1 MIGAV
6 ILAAGGSSRFGQ
18 PKQLLPFRGKTLV
31 RTIINAACEAGCSS
45 VAVVVASNGE
55 KVHPELAHANVMEV
69 RNANWQR
76 EIGSSIRSGVQ
87 ALTDHAPDVEAIL
100 LLVCDQPAV
109 NARVIEDLI
118 ATHETTKKA
127 IVASSYADTV
137 GVPALF
143 DRSLFER
150 LLSLSD
156 EAGAKSIILQNPER
170 VAQFAFPEGA
180 IDIDTWEDWEKLNDG
195 PAPPKTISKGP
206 QSHTVSHSDPNGLI
220 ARRKIS
226 GMI

>member
-1 MIGAV
+1 MALFGMTGAV
-6 ILAAGGSSRFGQ
+6 ILAAGGSSRFGR
-18 PKQLLPFRGKTLV
+18 PKQLLPFGGKTLV
-31 RTIINAACEAGCSS
+31 RTIIDAACEAGCSP
-45 VAVVVASNGE
+45 VVVVIGSNGE
-55 KVHPELAHANVMEV
+55 KIRPELAHANVIEV

-76 EIGSSIRSGVQ
+76 GIGSSIRSGVQ

-109 NARVIEDLI
+109 NAPVIEDLI

-127 IVASSYADTV
+127 IVASSYADTL

-143 DRSLFER
+143 DHFLFER

-156 EAGAKSIILQNPER
+156 EAGAKSIIMQNPER

-180 IDIDTWEDWEKLNDG
+180 IDIDTWEDWEKLNG
-195 PAPPKTISKGP
+195 GSASPKTMSKGP
-206 QSHTVSHSDPNGLI
+206 AKSHGEPQRS
-220 ARRKIS
+220 
-226 GMI
+226 

>member
-1 MIGAV
+1 MTGAV

-18 PKQLLPFRGKTLV
+18 SKQLLPFRGKTLL
-31 RTIINAACEAGCSS
+31 RTIINAACEAGCSP
-45 VAVVVASNGE
+45 VVVVIGSNDE
-55 KVHPELAHANVMEV
+55 KIHPELAHAKVMEV

-76 EIGSSIRSGVQ
+76 GIGSSIRSGVQ
-87 ALTDHAPDVEAIL
+87 ALIDYAPDVAAIL

-109 NARVIEDLI
+109 NARVIENLI
-118 ATHETTKKA
+118 ATRETTKKE

-150 LLSLSD
+150 LLSLGD
-156 EAGAKSIILQNPER
+156 EAGAKSIILQNLDR

-180 IDIDTWEDWEKLNDG
+180 IDIDTWEDWEKFNG
-195 PAPPKTISKGP
+195 
-206 QSHTVSHSDPNGLI
+206 VSHPERSEGSRIN
-220 ARRKIS
+220 
-226 GMI
+226 

>member
-1 MIGAV
+1 MILFRMTGAV

-18 PKQLLPFRGKTLV
+18 PKQLLPFRGNTLV
-31 RTIINAACEAGCSS
+31 RTIVNAACEAGCSP
-45 VAVVVASNGE
+45 VVVVVGGDGE
-55 KVHPELAHANVMEV
+55 KIHPELAHAKVMEV

-76 EIGSSIRSGVQ
+76 GIGSSIRSGVQ

-109 NARVIEDLI
+109 NARVIEALI
-118 ATHETTKKA
+118 AMHETTKKE

-143 DRSLFER
+143 NRSFFER
-150 LLSLSD
+150 LLSLGD

-170 VAQFAFPEGA
+170 VAQFPFPEGA
-180 IDIDTWEDWEKLNDG
+180 IDIDTWEDWEKLNAG
-195 PAPPKTISKGP
+195 SNSPKNDRKLFIKSHDEP
-206 QSHTVSHSDPNGLI
+206 QRS
-220 ARRKIS
+220 
-226 GMI
+226 